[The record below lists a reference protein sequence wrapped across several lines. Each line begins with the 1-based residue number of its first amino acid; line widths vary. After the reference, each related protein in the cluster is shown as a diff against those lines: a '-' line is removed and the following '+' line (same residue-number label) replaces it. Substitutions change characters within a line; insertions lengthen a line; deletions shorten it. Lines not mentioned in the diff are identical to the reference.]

1 MECAHSKQN
10 MVLGTTD
17 ERSRS
22 HLSHCVECSR
32 IQTGIDYSMQLLDEP
47 AEVPEALLSRIL
59 SRKEISFSGN
69 KKHKDFSL
77 FFQFSTVIAAAIMLG
92 IVLGF
97 HANTQILT
105 SRNKKKTEALIEFK
119 EMHHL
124 NVNRQPLF

>member
-1 MECAHSKQN
+1 
-10 MVLGTTD
+10 
-17 ERSRS
+17 
-22 HLSHCVECSR
+22 
-32 IQTGIDYSMQLLDEP
+32 MQLLDEP
-47 AEVPEALLSRIL
+47 VDVPETLLSRIL

-97 HANTQILT
+97 HANTQILN
-105 SRNKKKTEALIEFK
+105 SKNKRKTDALIELR

-124 NVNRQPLF
+124 NVDRQPLF